1 MFIKYNFVLI
11 PDERKYV
18 CHKCGYTSEKPNPL
32 KIHIA
37 LDCGRRPRTKL
48 WSRLAADHCASD
60 RTIEASF
67 RFSLTP
73 AESRAPLSSASADSA
88 FRPYSPESSAS
99 SPAPL
104 SPLRPPPPA
113 PLSSTSSSSDRT
125 PLQDGPLRR
134 VIGGSDKA
142 FFDRRCAEMETIVSN
157 LGHSDQ
163 GHLCIYCGKVYSRKY
178 GLKIHIRY
186 LLPTP
191 VLD

>member
-1 MFIKYNFVLI
+1 M
-11 PDERKYV
+11 
-18 CHKCGYTSEKPNPL
+18 
-32 KIHIA
+32 A
-37 LDCGRRPRTKL
+37 LDCGRRPRAKL
-48 WSRLAADHCASD
+48 WSRLAADHCASG
-60 RTIEASF
+60 RTAIEASF

-88 FRPYSPESSAS
+88 FRPYSPESSAGS
-99 SPAPL
+99 GGGPAPP

-113 PLSSTSSSSDRT
+113 PPSSTSPSDRT

-134 VIGGSDKA
+134 AIGGSDAA

-186 LLPTP
+186 RLYNRILILAKHCLCCTEEMFMC
-191 VLD
+191 V

>member
-1 MFIKYNFVLI
+1 M
-11 PDERKYV
+11 
-18 CHKCGYTSEKPNPL
+18 
-32 KIHIA
+32 A
-37 LDCGRRPRTKL
+37 LDCGRRPRAKL
-48 WSRLAADHCASD
+48 WSRLATDHCASG

-99 SPAPL
+99 SGGGPAPP

-113 PLSSTSSSSDRT
+113 PPSSTSSSSDRT
-125 PLQDGPLRR
+125 PLHDRPLRQP
-134 VIGGSDKA
+134 VGSSDTA

-186 LLPTP
+186 CLHLYLQITLP
-191 VLD
+191 D